1 MNYINNNKNK
11 NDLLSWMQ
19 KFKKID
25 YKCYENKK
33 FEMSQ
38 YFKTLKIE
46 DSRVMLRYRLK
57 MIQTIRS
64 NFKSNKKYKSDN
76 YRCPDCTSLGIPQ
89 KTDTQEHVLTS
100 DCQANMDL
108 KINRDFSK
116 DEDICGFFKDLVKRR
131 VDRYGC

>member
-1 MNYINNNKNK
+1 MK
-11 NDLLSWMQ
+11 

-25 YKCYENKK
+25 YKFYKNKK

-46 DSRVMLRYRLK
+46 DSRVMLRSRLK
-57 MIQTIRS
+57 MIKTIRS
-64 NFKSNKKYKSDN
+64 NFKSFKKYTSEN
-76 YRCPDCTSLGIPQ
+76 SRCPDCTSLKIPK

-108 KINRDFSK
+108 KVNRDFSR
-116 DEDICGFFKDLVKRR
+116 DEDVCGFFKDLVKRR